1 MCTCSHPTPAHTY
14 THSRCLHTSTLIP
27 CLGTVGCPI
36 YPCSHGQWGLSSPTC
51 APAAPHCLPTNAE
64 LVRKHFSLKDKNCAK
79 ISLMIPA
86 PHKCKH
92 VIPKFWCTMCL
103 TWIFHRCK
111 TQFGPLMP
119 RNISYWCSSN
129 HSGKVSILY
138 FKRIFHIISRYGT

>member
-92 VIPKFWCTMCL
+92 VSTLQQYQNFGVPCVWPESFTGVKLSLVLWCQGTLVTGAHQITQEKFPFC
-103 TWIFHRCK
+103 
-111 TQFGPLMP
+111 
-119 RNISYWCSSN
+119 IS
-129 HSGKVSILY
+129 KEFSI
-138 FKRIFHIISRYGT
+138 